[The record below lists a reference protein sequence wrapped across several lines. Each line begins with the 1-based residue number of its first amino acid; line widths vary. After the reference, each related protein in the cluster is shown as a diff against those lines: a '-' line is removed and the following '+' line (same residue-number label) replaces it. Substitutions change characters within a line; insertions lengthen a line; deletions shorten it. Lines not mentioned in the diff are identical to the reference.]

1 MRFGRIVAP
10 FILLDLPFC
19 QQAQKHSFKD
29 PACVQGCL
37 SLTLVQDI
45 IQEGTE
51 QGKCFGAIIYT
62 ADLNRIISG

>member
-29 PACVQGCL
+29 PACVQECL
-37 SLTLVQDI
+37 SLMPAQNI
-45 IQEGTE
+45 IQEVTE
-51 QGKCFGAIIYT
+51 QEKCFGAIVYT
-62 ADLNRIISG
+62 ADLNRIIS